1 MVDTVDY
8 EVVGDL
14 GNIELRRYGP
24 LVVARVDGYGDSGFG
39 HLFRYI
45 QGNNRQRSK
54 VAMTAPVIS
63 ERGRMASTSE
73 SERIAMTAPVIS
85 RGDSMAFVMPRG
97 YTLEST
103 PEPLDPRVSLE
114 ETPARTV
121 AVLRFSGRWS
131 ERNFGSRAR
140 QLMEGL
146 EGAGIRTVGEVFS
159 MVYNPPF
166 TPWFMRRNE
175 VAVEVEAERAQES

>member
-1 MVDTVDY
+1 MVDIADY

-14 GNIELRRYGP
+14 GRVELRRYGP
-24 LVVARVDGYGDSGFG
+24 LVVARVDGYGDNGFG

-54 VAMTAPVIS
+54 VSMTAPVIS
-63 ERGRMASTSE
+63 ERGRMASPSE

-85 RGDSMAFVMPRG
+85 GADSMAFVMPRG
-97 YTLEST
+97 YTLETT
-103 PEPLDPRVSLE
+103 PEPLDERVRIE
-114 ETPARTV
+114 EIPGRTV
-121 AVLRFSGRWS
+121 AVLRF
-131 ERNFGSRAR
+131 
-140 QLMEGL
+140 
-146 EGAGIRTVGEVFS
+146 RTVGEVFS

-175 VAVEVEAERAQES
+175 VAVEVLPEGPVER

>member
-1 MVDTVDY
+1 MVDIADY

-14 GNIELRRYGP
+14 GRVELRRYGP
-24 LVVARVDGYGDSGFG
+24 LVVARVDGYGDNGFG

-54 VAMTAPVIS
+54 VSMTAPVIS
-63 ERGRMASTSE
+63 ERGRMASPSE

-85 RGDSMAFVMPRG
+85 GADSMAFVMPRG
-97 YTLEST
+97 YTLETT
-103 PEPLDPRVSLE
+103 PEPLDERVRIE
-114 ETPARTV
+114 EIPGRKV

-131 ERNFGSRAR
+131 ERNFGSRGR
-140 QLMEGL
+140 QLMDGL

-175 VAVEVEAERAQES
+175 VAVEVLPEGPVER